1 MWYKRH
7 LWQVRHARR
16 LAKTQQQQL
25 LAVELA
31 GVVALS
37 LHTAT
42 DTLVLPVATPA
53 VMAAIADALREALRE
68 RRQQLKAEARQLR
81 QSWRESKEL
90 RQRDRTLSQAAKQG
104 GGSSSPPNEAPH

>member
-7 LWQVRHARR
+7 LRQVRHARR
-16 LAKTQQQQL
+16 LIKTQQQHL

-42 DTLVLPVATPA
+42 DTLVLPVANST

-68 RRQQLKAEARQLR
+68 RRQELKAEARQLR
-81 QSWRESKEL
+81 QAWRESEQL
-90 RQRDRTLSQAAKQG
+90 RQQGREPNPPPTTETL
-104 GGSSSPPNEAPH
+104 P